1 MAYRW
6 KADKSVRANLRR
18 LVSNQ
23 LRSAIDQLND
33 RQADRA
39 DAVHEARL
47 HLKKARSLLRLAR
60 PALDDTYVRE
70 NARLRDVAHQ
80 LSSQRDAQAMIEAVA
95 KLSAHAEH
103 QWGCSGDPLTLL
115 RTIRDHLVGQQ
126 AAEQRDALEE
136 VMPELTGALSAA
148 ADEVE
153 RWAACVEDG
162 DAIMAGFAGSYR
174 RGRRALRRALR
185 QTTPE
190 NLHEWRK
197 ESKYHRYQV
206 RLFQDAWP
214 TVFEARYAELKR
226 LSDLLGDDHDLVVL
240 CQRVSDESPA
250 SFDDAA
256 SGGFRQV
263 IARRRGELQAE
274 ALPLGRLL
282 FAERPKQIAR
292 RFQKYLRIGYEEENR
307 KKG

>member
-18 LVSNQ
+18 LVCNQ

-33 RQADRA
+33 RQANRT

-60 PALDDTYVRE
+60 PAIDDAYERE

-80 LSSQRDAQAMIEAVA
+80 LSRQRDAQAILEAVDQ
-95 KLSAHAEH
+95 LSAHSEQA
-103 QWGCSGDPLTLL
+103 WRCTDDSLALL
-115 RTIRDHLVGQQ
+115 RAVRDQLMASQ
-126 AAEQRDALEE
+126 AAEQSDALEK
-136 VMPELTGALSAA
+136 VMPELTGALAAA

-153 RWAACVEDG
+153 RWASCVEDG
-162 DAIMAGFAGSYR
+162 DAILAGFAASYR
-174 RGRRALRRALR
+174 RGRRALRRVLR
-185 QTTPE
+185 EATPD

-214 TVFEARYAELKR
+214 AVLEARYEELKR
-226 LSDLLGDDHDLVVL
+226 LSDLLGDDHDLVIL
-240 CQRVSDESPA
+240 CERVGDEPPTG
-250 SFDDAA
+250 FDEAA
-256 SGGFRQV
+256 GVEFRQIV
-263 IARRRGELQAE
+263 ERRRGELQAE
-274 ALPLGRLL
+274 AIPLGRLL
-282 FAERPKQIAR
+282 YAERPKQITR
-292 RFQKYLRIGYEEENR
+292 RFEQYFRIALA
-307 KKG
+307 